1 MAIFVGSNLS
11 PSATPFF
18 RISLSLSAVMAGGED
33 WCTFH
38 SPSSWS
44 FDPAMSGGQ
53 IGAADYDGGELIA
66 AEDHQDWQAPL
77 LVPAAETMSVAAS
90 TAITGS
96 FCTPSTD
103 EGSLWIEHPSPSPS
117 CSTPPGITHSALP
130 DSPGERS
137 PVLITWSQVRASLFL
152 SHTKLSPSSFSL

>member
-1 MAIFVGSNLS
+1 MRRH
-11 PSATPFF
+11 FF
-18 RISLSLSAVMAGGED
+18 RISLSLLLSLSLTLSLSAVMAGEED
-33 WCTFH
+33 WWTFY

-44 FDPAMSGGQ
+44 FDPAMSGDQ

-77 LVPAAETMSVAAS
+77 LVPAADTMSVAAS
-90 TAITGS
+90 TPITGS

-103 EGSLWIEHPSPSPS
+103 KGSLCIEHPPRSPS
-117 CSTPPGITHSALP
+117 CSTPPGITRSALS

-152 SHTKLSPSSFSL
+152 SHTKLPPASFSS